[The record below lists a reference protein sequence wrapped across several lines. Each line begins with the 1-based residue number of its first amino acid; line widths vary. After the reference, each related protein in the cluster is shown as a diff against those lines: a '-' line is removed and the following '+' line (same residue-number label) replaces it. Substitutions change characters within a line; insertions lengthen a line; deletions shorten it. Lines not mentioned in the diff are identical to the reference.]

1 MSTFLDKQDK
11 DEDVC
16 SVACILGILGIVI
29 YLTFNIIGTVY
40 YAKLQK
46 SDCFTS
52 SEKAGALASVFLGWL
67 LAPIVNI
74 TSPIMYASNP
84 GCKMV
89 QVMKR

>member
-1 MSTFLDKQDK
+1 MSTVLDKK
-11 DEDVC
+11 DRDDDVC
-16 SVACILGILGIVI
+16 TVAWILAILGIVI

-52 SEKAGALASVFLGWL
+52 SEKGGALASVFLGWL

-84 GCKMV
+84 GCKMERIV
-89 QVMKR
+89 DK